1 MTRLSVNV
9 NKIATLRNARGGDNP
24 NLVQVVKDCEKYGAE
39 GITVHPRN
47 DERHVTMKDVYDIA
61 SIVKTDFNI
70 EGYPDKRFLK
80 IINDIVP
87 DQVTLVPDP
96 PEVLTSNIGWRK
108 SDLDVDLRGIINDIK
123 KLGSKV
129 VIFIDPD
136 IEMID
141 YAKEIGSDRIELYT
155 GTYAKEYLKN
165 REVSVIDYVN
175 ASNYAK
181 EIGIEVNA
189 GHDLDLN
196 NLRYLK
202 QSIPHIYEVSIG
214 HALVCDAIYL
224 GLENTIKSYLN
235 CLRWLKN

>member
-108 SDLDVDLRGIINDIK
+108 SDLDVDLKGIINDIK

-165 REVSVIDYVN
+165 REGSVIDYVN

>member
-108 SDLDVDLRGIINDIK
+108 SDLDVDLKGIINDIK

-136 IEMID
+136 MEMID

-235 CLRWLKN
+235 CLR

>member
-80 IINDIVP
+80 IINDIAP

-108 SDLDVDLRGIINDIK
+108 SDLNIDLKGIIKDIK

-141 YAKEIGSDRIELYT
+141 FAKEIGSDRIELYT

-165 REVSVIDYVN
+165 REVSVTDYVN

-196 NLRYLK
+196 NLKYLK
-202 QSIPHIYEVSIG
+202 KSIPHIYEVSIG

-224 GLENTIKSYLN
+224 GLEKTIKSYLN
-235 CLRWLKN
+235 CLR

>member
-9 NKIATLRNARGGDNP
+9 NKIATLRNARGADNP
-24 NLVQVVKDCEKYGAE
+24 NLVQVVKYCEKFGAQ

-47 DERHVTMKDVYDIA
+47 DERHITMKDVYDIA
-61 SIVKTDFNI
+61 SIVKTDFNV

-80 IINDIVP
+80 IINDIAP

-108 SDLDVDLRGIINDIK
+108 SDLNVDLKGIIKDIK

-129 VIFIDPD
+129 VIFVDPD
-136 IEMID
+136 KEMID
-141 YAKEIGSDRIELYT
+141 FAKEIGSDRIELYT

-175 ASNYAK
+175 ASIYAK

-196 NLRYLK
+196 NLRYFK
-202 QSIPHIYEVSIG
+202 KSIPHIYEVSIG
-214 HALVCDAIYL
+214 HALVSDALYL
-224 GLENTIKSYLN
+224 GLEKSIKSYLS
-235 CLRWLKN
+235 CLK

>member
-108 SDLDVDLRGIINDIK
+108 SDLDVDLKGIINDIK

-175 ASNYAK
+175 SSNYAK

-235 CLRWLKN
+235 CLR

>member
-108 SDLDVDLRGIINDIK
+108 SDLDVDLKGIINDIK

-165 REVSVIDYVN
+165 SEASVIDYVN

>member
-108 SDLDVDLRGIINDIK
+108 SDLNVDLKGIIKDIK

-141 YAKEIGSDRIELYT
+141 FAKEIGSDRIELYT

-165 REVSVIDYVN
+165 REVSVTDYVN

-202 QSIPHIYEVSIG
+202 KSIPHIYEVSIG

-224 GLENTIKSYLN
+224 GLEKTIKSYLN
-235 CLRWLKN
+235 CLR

>member
-108 SDLDVDLRGIINDIK
+108 SDLNVDLKGFK
-123 KLGSKV
+123 KLAIVVGTSIQTKEGATSNLINSKV
-129 VIFIDPD
+129 ETFSPIQSMVVVTSPIGDHAPPAFAAIIIIPANQILSLLSTTNFRRMVIKTIVAVRLSIIADK
-136 IEMID
+136 IKARIHMI
-141 YAKEIGSDRIELYT
+141 
-155 GTYAKEYLKN
+155 
-165 REVSVIDYVN
+165 
-175 ASNYAK
+175 
-181 EIGIEVNA
+181 
-189 GHDLDLN
+189 
-196 NLRYLK
+196 
-202 QSIPHIYEVSIG
+202 QSSLLFL
-214 HALVCDAIYL
+214 LV
-224 GLENTIKSYLN
+224 
-235 CLRWLKN
+235 

>member
-9 NKIATLRNARGGDNP
+9 NKIATLRNARGADNP
-24 NLVQVVKDCEKYGAE
+24 NLVQVVKDCEKFGAQ

-47 DERHVTMKDVYDIA
+47 DERHITMKDVYDIA
-61 SIVKTDFNI
+61 SIVKTDFNV
-70 EGYPDKRFLK
+70 EGYPDKRFIK
-80 IINDIVP
+80 IINDIAP

-108 SDLDVDLRGIINDIK
+108 SDLNVDLKGIIKDIK

-129 VIFIDPD
+129 VIFVDPD
-136 IEMID
+136 KEMID
-141 YAKEIGSDRIELYT
+141 FAKEIGSDRIELYT

-175 ASNYAK
+175 ASIYAK

-202 QSIPHIYEVSIG
+202 KSIPHIYEVSIG
-214 HALVCDAIYL
+214 HALVSDALYL
-224 GLENTIKSYLN
+224 GLEKSIKSYLS
-235 CLRWLKN
+235 CLK

>member
-108 SDLDVDLRGIINDIK
+108 SDLDVDLKGIINDIK

-224 GLENTIKSYLN
+224 GLEKTIKSYLN

>member
-108 SDLDVDLRGIINDIK
+108 SDLDVDLKGIINDIK

-136 IEMID
+136 VEMID

-165 REVSVIDYVN
+165 REGSVIDYIN

-235 CLRWLKN
+235 CLR

>member
-108 SDLDVDLRGIINDIK
+108 SDLDVDLKGIINDIK

-136 IEMID
+136 VEMID

-165 REVSVIDYVN
+165 REGSVIDYVN

-224 GLENTIKSYLN
+224 GLENTIKSYRN
-235 CLRWLKN
+235 CLR

>member
-108 SDLDVDLRGIINDIK
+108 SDLDVDLKGIINDIK

-165 REVSVIDYVN
+165 REGSVIDYVN

-196 NLRYLK
+196 NLRYFK
-202 QSIPHIYEVSIG
+202 KSIPHIYEVSIG

-235 CLRWLKN
+235 CLR

>member
-108 SDLDVDLRGIINDIK
+108 SDLDVDLKGIINDIK

-136 IEMID
+136 MEMID

-165 REVSVIDYVN
+165 REGSVIDYVN

-235 CLRWLKN
+235 CLR

>member
-80 IINDIVP
+80 IINDIVT

-108 SDLDVDLRGIINDIK
+108 SDLDVDLKGIINDIK

-136 IEMID
+136 VEMID

-155 GTYAKEYLKN
+155 GIYAKEYLKN
-165 REVSVIDYVN
+165 REGSVIDYVN

-235 CLRWLKN
+235 CLR

>member
-108 SDLDVDLRGIINDIK
+108 SDLDVDLKGIINDIK

-235 CLRWLKN
+235 CLR

>member
-47 DERHVTMKDVYDIA
+47 DERHVTKKDVYDIA

-80 IINDIVP
+80 IIYDIVP

-108 SDLDVDLRGIINDIK
+108 SDLNIDLKGIIKDIK

-141 YAKEIGSDRIELYT
+141 FAKEIGSDRIELYT

-165 REVSVIDYVN
+165 REVSVTDYVN

-196 NLRYLK
+196 NLKYLK
-202 QSIPHIYEVSIG
+202 KSIPHIYEVSIG

-224 GLENTIKSYLN
+224 GLEKTIKSYLN
-235 CLRWLKN
+235 CLR

>member
-108 SDLDVDLRGIINDIK
+108 SDLDVDLKGIINDIK

-129 VIFIDPD
+129 VIFIDPY

-235 CLRWLKN
+235 CLR

>member
-108 SDLDVDLRGIINDIK
+108 SDLDVDLKGIINDIK

-136 IEMID
+136 VEMID

-175 ASNYAK
+175 SSNYAK

-235 CLRWLKN
+235 CLR

>member
-108 SDLDVDLRGIINDIK
+108 SDLNVDLKGIIKDIK

-141 YAKEIGSDRIELYT
+141 FAKEIGSDRIELYT

-165 REVSVIDYVN
+165 REVSVTDYVN

-196 NLRYLK
+196 NLKYLK
-202 QSIPHIYEVSIG
+202 KSIPHIYEVSIG

-224 GLENTIKSYLN
+224 GLEKTVKSYLN
-235 CLRWLKN
+235 CLR

>member
-108 SDLDVDLRGIINDIK
+108 SDLDVDLKGIINDIK

-136 IEMID
+136 VEMID

-165 REVSVIDYVN
+165 REGSVIDYVN

-235 CLRWLKN
+235 CLR

>member
-108 SDLDVDLRGIINDIK
+108 SDLDVDLKGIINDIK

-141 YAKEIGSDRIELYT
+141 YVKEIGSDRIELYT

-165 REVSVIDYVN
+165 REGSVIDYVN

-235 CLRWLKN
+235 CLR

>member
-24 NLVQVVKDCEKYGAE
+24 NLVQVVKDCEKYGAG

-47 DERHVTMKDVYDIA
+47 DQRHVTMKDVYDIA

-80 IINDIVP
+80 IINDVVP

-108 SDLDVDLRGIINDIK
+108 SDLDVDLKGIINDIK

-165 REVSVIDYVN
+165 SEASVIDYVN

-235 CLRWLKN
+235 CLR

>member
-108 SDLDVDLRGIINDIK
+108 SDLNVDLKGIIKDIK

-141 YAKEIGSDRIELYT
+141 FAKEIGSDRIELYT

-165 REVSVIDYVN
+165 REVSVTDYVN

-196 NLRYLK
+196 NLKYLK
-202 QSIPHIYEVSIG
+202 KSIPHIYEVSIG

-224 GLENTIKSYLN
+224 GLEKTIKSYLN
-235 CLRWLKN
+235 CLR

>member
-108 SDLDVDLRGIINDIK
+108 SDLDVDLKGIINDIK

-196 NLRYLK
+196 NLRYFK
-202 QSIPHIYEVSIG
+202 KSIPHIYEVSIG

-224 GLENTIKSYLN
+224 GLEKTIKSYLN
-235 CLRWLKN
+235 CLR

>member
-108 SDLDVDLRGIINDIK
+108 SDLDIDLKGIINDIK

-165 REVSVIDYVN
+165 REGSVIDYVN

-235 CLRWLKN
+235 CLR

>member
-108 SDLDVDLRGIINDIK
+108 SDLDVDLKGIINHIK

-136 IEMID
+136 KEMID

-181 EIGIEVNA
+181 EIGIEVNV

-235 CLRWLKN
+235 CLR

>member
-108 SDLDVDLRGIINDIK
+108 SDLDVDLKGIINDIK

-136 IEMID
+136 VEMID

-165 REVSVIDYVN
+165 REGSVIDYVN

>member
-108 SDLDVDLRGIINDIK
+108 SDLDVDLKGIINDIK

-224 GLENTIKSYLN
+224 GLEKTIKSYLN
-235 CLRWLKN
+235 CLR